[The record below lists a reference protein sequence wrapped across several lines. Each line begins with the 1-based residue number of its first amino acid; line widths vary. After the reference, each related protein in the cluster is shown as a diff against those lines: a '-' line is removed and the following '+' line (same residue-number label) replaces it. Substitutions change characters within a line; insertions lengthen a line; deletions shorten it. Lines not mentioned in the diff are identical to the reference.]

1 MKRTLIISL
10 LLLLISSLATS
21 AESGKKHIV
30 KRAVVGSTVS
40 AGIGQTLNHPR
51 EWGRGASGFGKRM
64 GSGLATFGVKTGI
77 ESGVGKML
85 HEERHYERSDRPGF
99 GPHLKSALANT
110 LMVRHKNSDK
120 RYIAAGRLS
129 GDFGAGMVSRLWQ
142 PARLRTVSSG
152 LSTGGI
158 ALGADF
164 GVNMA
169 REYLPRRKKVARA
182 IPPPHSH

>member
-1 MKRTLIISL
+1 MKRTFILSL

-21 AESGKKHIV
+21 AEYGKKHIV
-30 KRAVVGSTVS
+30 KRAVVGSTIS

-51 EWGRGASGFGKRM
+51 EWGRGVSGFGKRM
-64 GSGLATFGVKTGI
+64 GSSLATFGVKTGV

-85 HEERHYERSDRPGF
+85 HEEVHYQRSEQPGF

-110 LMVRHKNSDK
+110 FTVGHRGSNK
-120 RYIAAGRLS
+120 RYVAAGRLS

-158 ALGADF
+158 MLGTEF

-169 REYLPRRKKVARA
+169 REYLPRRKRGK
-182 IPPPHSH
+182 